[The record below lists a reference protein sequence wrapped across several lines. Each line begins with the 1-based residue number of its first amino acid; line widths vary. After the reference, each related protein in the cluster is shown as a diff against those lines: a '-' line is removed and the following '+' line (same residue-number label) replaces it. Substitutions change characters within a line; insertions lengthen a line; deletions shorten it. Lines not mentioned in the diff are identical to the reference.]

1 MKNNTNAPPPP
12 PLEMLGPKV
21 ELMMNGIYMFISD
34 VTMESMGPVIEWILS
49 ANLRPNKPK
58 ELTLGIC
65 SRGGDLN
72 ACFALVDIIKGSK
85 IPIRTVGLG
94 MIASCGLLLFISG
107 AKGTRTLTPN
117 TAILSHQYTWGK
129 YGKEHE
135 LFAANK
141 EMELT
146 SKRITEHYKRCTGL
160 SEKDIKKHLMPPH
173 DVWLSAKEAKKLGVC
188 DNIKKL

>member
-12 PLEMLGPKV
+12 PEMLGPKV

-72 ACFALVDIIKGSK
+72 ACFALVDIIKGSR

-107 AKGTRTLTPN
+107 EKGKRTLTPN

>member
-1 MKNNTNAPPPP
+1 
-12 PLEMLGPKV
+12 
-21 ELMMNGIYMFISD
+21 
-34 VTMESMGPVIEWILS
+34 
-49 ANLRPNKPK
+49 
-58 ELTLGIC
+58 
-65 SRGGDLN
+65 
-72 ACFALVDIIKGSK
+72 VDIIKGSK

-188 DNIKKL
+188 DNIKKM

>member
-12 PLEMLGPKV
+12 PEMLGPKV

-146 SKRITEHYKRCTGL
+146 SKRITEHYRKCTGL

>member
-1 MKNNTNAPPPP
+1 MNNQPPPP
-12 PLEMLGPKV
+12 EMLGAKI
-21 ELMMNGIYMFISD
+21 ELMMNGTYVFMSD
-34 VTMESMGPVIEWILS
+34 VTMETMAPVIEWIMS
-49 ANLRPNKPK
+49 ANSRPKRPK
-58 ELTLGIC
+58 ELTLVIC

-72 ACFALVDIIKGSK
+72 ACFALVDVIKGSR

-94 MIASCGLLLFISG
+94 MIASCGLLMFISG
-107 AKGTRTLTPN
+107 EKGKRTLTPN

-129 YGKEHE
+129 FGKEHE

-146 SKRITEHYKRCTGL
+146 SKRITDHYKKCTGL

>member
-1 MKNNTNAPPPP
+1 MKNNTNALPPP
-12 PLEMLGPKV
+12 EMLGPKV

-173 DVWLSAKEAKKLGVC
+173 DVWLSAKEAKKLGIC
-188 DNIKKL
+188 DNIKKM

>member
-1 MKNNTNAPPPP
+1 MKNNTNAPPP

-146 SKRITEHYKRCTGL
+146 SKRITEHYRKCTGL

>member
-146 SKRITEHYKRCTGL
+146 SKRITEHYRKCTGL

>member
-1 MKNNTNAPPPP
+1 MKDNTNAPSPP
-12 PLEMLGPKV
+12 EMLGPKV

-107 AKGTRTLTPN
+107 AKGKRTLTPN

-173 DVWLSAKEAKKLGVC
+173 DVWLSAKEAKKLGIC
-188 DNIKKL
+188 DNIKKM